1 MFNSDTVIRAFS
13 AEHATRI
20 AGMSER
26 TLAYWDRTGF
36 FKPQFATI
44 GEGRVQVRVYSFR
57 DLVSLRAL
65 RVLRD
70 RHKVSLQHLRTV
82 LDRLSAYSDAPF
94 AELTLRVQSREVHF
108 DEPDTGRTRGVISGQ
123 YVLLPIIDVI
133 NDVEAAAA
141 RMTRRAE
148 TDYGKTEQHRNI
160 TRNAR
165 VISGTRVPVRAIRRF
180 LEAGHS
186 TSTIMEE
193 YPSITSAD
201 IEAVRSEIVT
211 TRAA

>member
-1 MFNSDTVIRAFS
+1 MWKSDTVIRAFS

-26 TLAYWDRTGF
+26 TLAYWDRTAF

-44 GEGRVQVRVYSFR
+44 GDGRQQVRVYSFR
-57 DLVSLRAL
+57 DLVSLRTL

-70 RHKVSLQHLRTV
+70 RHRISLQHLRTV
-82 LDRLSAYSDAPF
+82 LDKLTAYSDAPF
-94 AELTLRVQSREVHF
+94 AELTLRVQGQEVHF
-108 DEPDTGRTRGVISGQ
+108 DEPDTGRTRGVVSGQ

-133 NDVEAAAA
+133 NDVHAAAN

-160 TRNAR
+160 SHNLR
-165 VISGTRVPVRAIRRF
+165 VISGTRVPVRAIQRF
-180 LEAGHS
+180 LEAGHT

-201 IEAVRSEIVT
+201 IEAIRSEIVA